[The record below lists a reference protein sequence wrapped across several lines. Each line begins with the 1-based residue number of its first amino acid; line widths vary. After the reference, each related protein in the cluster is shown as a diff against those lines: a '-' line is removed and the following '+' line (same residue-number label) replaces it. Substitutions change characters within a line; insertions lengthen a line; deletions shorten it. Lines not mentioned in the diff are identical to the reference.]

1 VALAWTREG
10 YARWLVP
17 ETWIL
22 RDAKFAVYARVRR
35 DPDGW
40 RAHVMHEG
48 RAIQSQPLPF
58 KEACAR
64 AQKRVESNPEPKS
77 LN

>member
-1 VALAWTREG
+1 VVLAWSREG

-22 RDAKFAVYARVRR
+22 GDRGGNVFARVRR

-40 RAHVMHEG
+40 RAHVMGEDG
-48 RAIQSQPLPF
+48 AIQSGALPF
-58 KEACAR
+58 DEACTR
-64 AQKRVESNPEPKS
+64 AQKRVEACPAPKA